1 MRAREVPAKFQVAFS
16 FSGMEREFVRSIAD
30 AVELKLGSPHVF
42 FDEWFEHHVA
52 GHDAD
57 RKLQRIYETG
67 CELVV
72 VCVSETY
79 ARKAWT
85 QAEHEVI
92 RARLMQARTEAD
104 PRQVDRILPIR
115 VGDGNVHGI
124 PLNAIVPDV
133 RARTP
138 EQVAELI
145 LARLHLVAG
154 AAPPDPAPGPSWPA
168 TAPVFPS
175 RLADRASEWPAVV
188 RLLSADAMRR
198 VLVFTGPSNFGKS
211 ALLGEARR
219 YARDC
224 LKVPVAYLD
233 FKDTMLLTE
242 HNLLRE
248 LKTRTGD
255 ALPGF
260 AQAAQTDRWTLLQ
273 ALRRLS
279 RPLLLVLD
287 TYEKVTEARDLADW
301 LETQLMPEVE
311 DCPELRVLIAG
322 QKGPDLSR
330 ARWRDQADALEL
342 DRIHSAETWTAWI
355 RQQNPVVEEK
365 HVQGIV
371 LALEGVPGTISGL
384 LVTLARR
391 AQPT

>member
-1 MRAREVPAKFQVAFS
+1 MLARDVPAKFMVAFS

-30 AVELKLGSPHVF
+30 AVELKLGSPNVF

-79 ARKAWT
+79 ARKAWA

-92 RARLMQARTEAD
+92 RARLMQARTATD
-104 PRQVDRILPIR
+104 PRQIDRILPIR
-115 VGDGNVHGI
+115 VGDGNVQGI
-124 PLNAIVPDV
+124 PLNAMVPDV

-145 LARLHLVAG
+145 LARLHIVTG
-154 AAPPDPAPGPSWPA
+154 AAPPAPTPGPSWPA
-168 TAPVFPS
+168 TAPVFTN

-188 RLLSADAMRR
+188 RLLSAAATKR

-242 HNLLRE
+242 RNLLRE
-248 LKTRTGD
+248 LKTRAD
-255 ALPGF
+255 SALPGF
-260 AQAAQTDRWTLLQ
+260 AQAAQPDRWALLQ
-273 ALRRLS
+273 ALRQLA

-287 TYEKVTEARDLADW
+287 TYEKVIEAKDLTDW
-301 LETQLMPEVE
+301 IETQLMPEVE

-322 QKGPDLSR
+322 QKGPDLLR

-342 DRIHSAETWTAWI
+342 DRIHSAETWTTWI
-355 RQQNPVVEEK
+355 REQNPVVEEK

-371 LALEGVPGTISGL
+371 LGLEGVPGNISGA
-384 LVTLARR
+384 LVTLARLAR
-391 AQPT
+391 ST